1 VTYDDAVAELY
12 QAPHADFVATRKRLA
27 GELKATDKV
36 GAGKLG
42 KLGRP
47 NISAWVVNQLFWQ
60 ARELFDRLLETA
72 AQIRAGDMAASAEH
86 RDAITKLRQRATKL
100 LEDAGHGATE
110 GTLRKVATTLSALA
124 VAGGFDPDPPGAL
137 ADDRDPPGFD
147 AIMGGVVVP
156 VAAPPVEEEPSIK
169 EARARKKEADEQ
181 AARDAASAQARRK
194 AEEAER
200 ARKNSER
207 NRLETAL
214 RTAKA
219 DAVIR
224 GRNIEALR
232 DQLAEAERL
241 AAKANQAVEEIQ
253 AELDAVDS

>member
-1 VTYDDAVAELY
+1 MTYDEAVAELY

-27 GELKATDKV
+27 GELKASDKS
-36 GAGKLG
+36 GAAKLG

-47 NISAWVVNQLFWQ
+47 NVSAWVVNQLYWQ
-60 ARELFDRLLETA
+60 ARDLFDRLLETA

-86 RDAITKLRQRATKL
+86 RDAITKLRQRATQL
-100 LEDAGHGATE
+100 LEEAGHGATE

-124 VAGGFDPDPPGAL
+124 VAGGFEPDAPGAL

-156 VAAPPVEEEPSIK
+156 VAAPVEEDASIK
-169 EARARKKEADEQ
+169 EARAKKKSADEQ
-181 AARDAASAQARRK
+181 AARDAADAQARRK

-200 ARKNSER
+200 TRKNSER

-241 AAKANQAVEEIQ
+241 AAKANQAVAEIQ